1 MTLKSKLQ
9 FDDNI
14 SNTTLEDV
22 SNKAKRSRRRSKRR
36 SIVSDELPAAKK
48 NRPTVGNN
56 PSSSM
61 IKSMWEHAVTFMRG
75 ALDTIL
81 FDRSKAE
88 PAVVTM
94 PSTNDE
100 VCQHCGS
107 PDPIVTQSPASD
119 GETTKLTGSGLFKQ
133 TPPTPAYSISRTP
146 QELIK
151 CPSIRHPALQRYYAE
166 SPESLVQNTK
176 SFSFLLQER
185 AKVAAIGLNSI
196 PELETSIPESGNS
209 IPGIDT
215 CVATP
220 IHQKVPESNIPAPP
234 PLPPVVPVPPPPP
247 PATPTLLESDGQ
259 APPPGKYTVALY
271 SMQSRLQKRIKNRG
285 VAAVDTEKHK
295 ATDTSMKVIKCH
307 VINHSCLVYSSI
319 NTLLCCMFP
328 YCHTEEYIIVY
339 MYYISGLSNLII

>member
-9 FDDNI
+9 FDDNV

-22 SNKAKRSRRRSKRR
+22 SNKARKSRRRSKRR
-36 SIVSDELPAAKK
+36 SIVSENELPAAKK
-48 NRPTVGNN
+48 DRLAVGNN

-88 PAVVTM
+88 PAVVTT

-100 VCQHCGS
+100 VCRHHGS
-107 PDPIVTQSPASD
+107 PDPVVTQSPASD
-119 GETTKLTGSGLFKQ
+119 GEITKLTGSGHLTQ
-133 TPPTPAYSISRTP
+133 TPPTPGTYSISRTP

-176 SFSFLLQER
+176 SFSFLLRER

-196 PELETSIPESGNS
+196 PELETSMPESGAS

-220 IHQKVPESNIPAPP
+220 NHQKVPGSQSSNIPAPP
-234 PLPPVVPVPPPPP
+234 PLPPVAPAPPP

-285 VAAVDTEKHK
+285 VAAVDNERHK
-295 ATDTSMKVIKCH
+295 ATDTSVKVIMWT
-307 VINHSCLVYSSI
+307 SC
-319 NTLLCCMFP
+319 T
-328 YCHTEEYIIVY
+328 
-339 MYYISGLSNLII
+339 